1 MLKHLKR
8 FIFIYDNSNVTR
20 VFFDSTTLTFLL
32 KWWNIG
38 LWINSLG
45 ILCLSEGRSSHNS
58 FPLISGNV
66 ARLKEEHEVTCKQ
79 ANPHSVS
86 FWTSFEPI
94 LVMFRYENCSC
105 LKFAYD
111 TPGSEKSCRT
121 PFNRRNYIHVSFIKA
136 MAKYSRMISCLN
148 LKIYFKGVRFLKH
161 F

>member
-1 MLKHLKR
+1 MLLEW
-8 FIFIYDNSNVTR
+8 FSIQ
-20 VFFDSTTLTFLL
+20 TTLTVLL
-32 KWWNIG
+32 KWSNIG

-136 MAKYSRMISCLN
+136 VEKSPKMISCLN
-148 LKIYFKGVRFLKH
+148 LKSILKQCA
-161 F
+161 FWNTFRQDSRWV

>member
-1 MLKHLKR
+1 MLHAC
-8 FIFIYDNSNVTR
+8 FSIQ
-20 VFFDSTTLTFLL
+20 TTLTVLL

-45 ILCLSEGRSSHNS
+45 ILCLPEGRSSHNS

-66 ARLKEEHEVTCKQ
+66 ARLKEQHEVTCKQ

-121 PFNRRNYIHVSFIKA
+121 PFNRRNYIHISFIKLWQNIREWFPWNTFRQDSGWVWPYVRDE
-136 MAKYSRMISCLN
+136 K
-148 LKIYFKGVRFLKH
+148 RFLQDIPRQRG
-161 F
+161 